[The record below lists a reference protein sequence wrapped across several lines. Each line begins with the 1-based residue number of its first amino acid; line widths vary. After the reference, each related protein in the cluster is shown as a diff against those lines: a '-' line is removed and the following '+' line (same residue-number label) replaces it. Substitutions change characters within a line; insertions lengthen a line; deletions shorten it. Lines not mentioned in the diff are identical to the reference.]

1 MSRRGDHG
9 DAADHLET
17 LRHPASRAAAA
28 VRRRTRPRTRFL
40 TGLHRVRTRWLLI
53 LQAAVA
59 AGLAYWFALDVL
71 GHAQPF
77 FAPMAA
83 FIGLSVMSSGPRINN
98 AVELI
103 VGAALGVGV
112 GDVIIGVLGPGVWQ
126 LAAGVL
132 SAMIVGVFIGRGP
145 LVVNQAASSAVLIAT
160 IMPPG
165 TAPTYERMVDALVG
179 GIIGV
184 LVMAVVPRNPIS
196 ESRRSIA
203 SVLELEADI
212 LYDVARGLEESDTP
226 RIRAAL
232 QIGRAS
238 QGDVSA
244 MMQVVGG
251 GAEQARVSPLWWGRR
266 RQLRTFARI
275 VNPVDNAMRNT
286 RVLAR
291 RAITATEDH
300 VTVSPRIVSLVKGV
314 ASCAQMV
321 RRLLDDSPVL
331 PGVPAW
337 GVAADRADERATGG
351 ASAADALRDARLLRD
366 DGDRAAPPRT
376 GDGDAAP
383 GEHDGEDRRPVGT
396 VTQEDAIRALRV
408 LAARM
413 DVSAVE
419 GATLSE
425 TVIFAQCRS
434 IVVDLLQVCGLSRLS
449 AVAALPPT
457 TERPAMTPEVWD
469 GDDR

>member
-1 MSRRGDHG
+1 MARRRDGDG
-9 DAADHLET
+9 LDHLEA

-40 TGLHRVRTRWLLI
+40 TGVHRVRTRWLLI

-59 AGLAYWFALDVL
+59 AGLSYWFALDVL

-83 FIGLSVMSSGPRINN
+83 FIGLSVTTSGPRINN
-98 AVELI
+98 SIEL
-103 VGAALGVGV
+103 VLGAALGVGI
-112 GDVIIGVLGPGVWQ
+112 GDVIIGILGPGVWQ

-132 SAMIVGVFIGRGP
+132 VAMIVGVFTGRGP

-165 TAPTYERMVDALVG
+165 TGPTYERMIDALVG

-184 LVMAVVPRNPIS
+184 LVMAVVPRNPVV

-203 SVLELEADI
+203 SVLELVADI
-212 LYDVARGLEESDTP
+212 LYDVGRGLEERDGD

-238 QGDVSA
+238 QGDISA
-244 MMQVVGG
+244 MVQAVGG
-251 GAEQARVSPLWWGRR
+251 GAEQARVSPMWWGRR

-275 VNPVDNAMRNT
+275 VNPVDNAMRNA

-300 VTVSPRIVSLVKGV
+300 VEVSPKLISLVKGT

-337 GVAADRADERATGG
+337 GVAADRVSGVE
-351 ASAADALRDARLLRD
+351 ADAVASGVARV
-366 DGDRAAPPRT
+366 
-376 GDGDAAP
+376 GDGDGA
-383 GEHDGEDRRPVGT
+383 DGESGESGDGDGGGHLRGS
-396 VTQEDAIRALRV
+396 VTQEEAIRALRV
-408 LAARM
+408 LASRM
-413 DVSAVE
+413 DAGVVE
-419 GATLSE
+419 GAVLSE
-425 TVIFAQCRS
+425 IVIFAQCRS

-457 TERPAMTPEVWD
+457 TERPAMPPEVWD
-469 GDDR
+469 GDGGAPGRPRPSR

>member
-1 MSRRGDHG
+1 MARRRDGDG
-9 DAADHLET
+9 LDHLEA

-40 TGLHRVRTRWLLI
+40 TGVYRVRTRWLLI

-59 AGLAYWFALDVL
+59 AGLSYWFALDVL

-83 FIGLSVMSSGPRINN
+83 FIGLSVTTSGPRINN
-98 AVELI
+98 SIEL
-103 VGAALGVGV
+103 VLGAALGVGI
-112 GDVIIGVLGPGVWQ
+112 GDVIIGILGPGVWQ

-132 SAMIVGVFIGRGP
+132 VAMIVGVFTGRGP

-165 TAPTYERMVDALVG
+165 TGPTYERMIDALVG

-184 LVMAVVPRNPIS
+184 LVMAVVPRNPVV

-203 SVLELEADI
+203 SVLELVADI
-212 LYDVARGLEESDTP
+212 LYDVGRGLEERDGD

-238 QGDVSA
+238 QGDISA
-244 MMQVVGG
+244 MVQAVGG
-251 GAEQARVSPLWWGRR
+251 GAEQARVSPMWWGRR

-275 VNPVDNAMRNT
+275 VNPVDNAMRNA

-300 VTVSPRIVSLVKGV
+300 VEVSPKLISLVKGT

-337 GVAADRADERATGG
+337 GVAADRAPGVEADAA
-351 ASAADALRDARLLRD
+351 ASGVARVGDDDAAD
-366 DGDRAAPPRT
+366 GESGG
-376 GDGDAAP
+376 GDGRLRGP
-383 GEHDGEDRRPVGT
+383 
-396 VTQEDAIRALRV
+396 VTQEEAIRALRV
-408 LAARM
+408 LASRM
-413 DVSAVE
+413 DAGVVG

-425 TVIFAQCRS
+425 IVIFAQCRS

-457 TERPAMTPEVWD
+457 TERPAMPPEVWD
-469 GDDR
+469 GDGDDPGRARPGR